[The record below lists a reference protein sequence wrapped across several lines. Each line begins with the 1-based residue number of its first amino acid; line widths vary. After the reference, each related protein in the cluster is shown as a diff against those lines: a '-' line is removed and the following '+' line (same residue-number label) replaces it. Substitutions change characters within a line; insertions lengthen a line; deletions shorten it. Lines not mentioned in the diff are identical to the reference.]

1 LLAEDLLE
9 EDLLEENETIFF
21 EKNETTNISWF
32 WVEDIT
38 CKKVEKS
45 EKKLE
50 DLIVH
55 DEDYKVK

>member
-1 LLAEDLLE
+1 LLE
-9 EDLLEENETIFF
+9 EDLLQRDLLEKNETIFF

-32 WVEDIT
+32 WVEDMT
-38 CKKVEKS
+38 RKKVKKS
-45 EKKLE
+45 EKELE